1 MTLLRMLR
9 LEIVA
14 HVRALFPG
22 PATRRFVVGASILW
36 VLLCGAGL
44 GIAFARSGVP
54 SQIWSGLTTMCATA
68 GIIAAI
74 ATSIRLHEDSG
85 RELRWQLTPQGP
97 AIAAFIRIG
106 GATAVAA
113 WFGALL
119 AIPLAVA
126 AALVDPRGGLVM
138 LAVFVAGVMWGTTI
152 ALLLL
157 SSARMYGGD
166 ELAFKLG
173 KALPIPL
180 IVLTTAGVRSIMS
193 SPLPLD
199 NPVWLLAIVAPIPFT
214 WVGVTRLWQASMR
227 VRLGA
232 RLEQEPHWGAVSWMR
247 MITRTG
253 VHWMG
258 LVTALALVLTMRRF
272 PTVVL
277 WMAIVLPMIPIFHL
291 MKWEDDAPARMR
303 LAPEARRLRTRM
315 ALSIGLPASAL
326 ALAAAAMF
334 IDSPWELAAVLGL
347 SAAGPFVSVLEWQTM
362 RVTLQ
367 SLVMIGAAILSAS
380 VWEA

>member
-1 MTLLRMLR
+1 MLR

-22 PATRRFVVGASILW
+22 LATRRLVVGASMFW
-36 VLLCGAGL
+36 VLVSGAGL
-44 GIAFARSGVP
+44 GITFVGSGVP
-54 SQIWSGLTTMCATA
+54 SQIWSSLTTICATA

-74 ATSIRLHEDSG
+74 STSIKLHEDSS
-85 RELRWQLTPQGP
+85 RELRWRLTPQGP
-97 AIAAFIRIG
+97 AIAALIRIG
-106 GATAVAA
+106 GATAVAS

-119 AIPLAVA
+119 AIPLAAA
-126 AALVDPRGGLVM
+126 AALVDSRGGLVM
-138 LAVFVAGVMWGTTI
+138 LSVFVAGVMWGTTI

-157 SSARMYGGD
+157 SAARIYGGD
-166 ELAFKLG
+166 ELALKLG

-180 IVLTTAGVRSIMS
+180 IVLTTAGVRSIMG

-199 NPVWLLAIVAPIPFT
+199 NPAWLLAIVAPIPIA
-214 WVGVTRLWQASMR
+214 WVGATRLWQASMR

-232 RLEQEPHWGAVSWMR
+232 TLEPEPDWGTVSWMR

-258 LVTALALVLTMRRF
+258 LVTVLALVLTMRRF

-303 LAPEARRLRTRM
+303 LAPEASRMRTRM
-315 ALSIGLPASAL
+315 ALSIGMPASGV

-334 IDSPWELAAVLGL
+334 IDSPGELAAVVGL
-347 SAAGPFVSVLEWQTM
+347 CAAGPFVSVLEWQTL

-380 VWEA
+380 V